1 MLRRHR
7 QVPRLYCGVHHAVR
21 SRSRA
26 RRMSAALAL
35 LASLLWGVADYGGGA
50 ITRRMPALT
59 VVVLS
64 QAAAA
69 AVLATG
75 GWPGASPALW
85 YAVAAGVIGPFALL
99 AFYRALALGPMGV
112 VSPLATVGVLVPIGV
127 GLFLGERPGAVQG
140 LGIAVAVAGVA
151 LAGGPQR
158 GGAAVQRK
166 VLLLTLGAAFAFGAV
181 LALVAHASAGGA
193 LLLTLCVQRLT
204 NAAIG
209 AGMLAAAARR
219 QPLGLSAGA
228 RSLPALTA
236 VGVADVA
243 ANGLYA
249 AASHLGSVA
258 VAAVL
263 ASLYPVVTALMAR
276 GLLKER
282 LLRVQVVGAG
292 LAVAGTLILAA

>member
-1 MLRRHR
+1 
-7 QVPRLYCGVHHAVR
+7 
-21 SRSRA
+21 
-26 RRMSAALAL
+26 MSAALAL

-50 ITRRMPALT
+50 ITRRLPALT

-69 AVLATG
+69 AVLLVAVVATG
-75 GWPGASPALW
+75 GFADAGPGLW
-85 YAVAAGVIGPFALL
+85 YAVAAGLIGPVALL

-112 VSPLATVGVLVPIGV
+112 VSPLATVGVAVPIGV
-127 GLFLGERPGAVQG
+127 GLAVGERPGLTQV
-140 LGIAVAVAGVA
+140 LGILVAVAGVA

-158 GGAAVQRK
+158 GGAAVSRQ
-166 VLLLTLGAAFAFGAV
+166 VLVLTLGAALTFGAV
-181 LALVAHASAGGA
+181 LALIAHASSGGGLLLA
-193 LLLTLCVQRLT
+193 LLVQRVT
-204 NAAIG
+204 NAVVG

-219 QPLGLSAGA
+219 QPLELRTAG

-292 LAVAGTLILAA
+292 LAVAGSLILAAG

>member
-1 MLRRHR
+1 
-7 QVPRLYCGVHHAVR
+7 
-21 SRSRA
+21 
-26 RRMSAALAL
+26 MSAALAL

-50 ITRRMPALT
+50 ITRRMPALS

-64 QAAAA
+64 QSAA
-69 AVLATG
+69 AVVLAVAVTATG
-75 GWPGASPALW
+75 GWADAGPALW

-140 LGIAVAVAGVA
+140 LGILVAIVGVA

-158 GGAAVQRK
+158 GGTAVGRQ
-166 VLLLTLGAAFAFGAV
+166 VLALTLGAAFAFGAV
-181 LALVAHASAGGA
+181 LALIAHAGAGGG

-204 NAAIG
+204 NAVIG

-219 QPLGLSAGA
+219 QPLGLRAGVRA
-228 RSLPALTA
+228 LPALTA

-249 AASHLGSVA
+249 AASYLGSVA

-292 LAVAGTLILAA
+292 LAVAGTLILAAG

>member
-1 MLRRHR
+1 
-7 QVPRLYCGVHHAVR
+7 
-21 SRSRA
+21 
-26 RRMSAALAL
+26 MSAGFAL

-50 ITRRMPALT
+50 ITRRLPALG

-64 QAAAA
+64 QTAAALVL
-69 AVLATG
+69 AVAVTATG
-75 GWPGASPALW
+75 GWADAGPALW

-127 GLFLGERPGAVQG
+127 GLFLGERPGLVQA
-140 LGIAVAVAGVA
+140 LGILVAIAGVA

-158 GGAAVQRK
+158 GGAAVSRR
-166 VLLLTLGAAFAFGAV
+166 VLVLTLSAAFAFGAV
-181 LALVAHASAGGA
+181 LALIGYASTGGG

-204 NAAIG
+204 NAVVGI
-209 AGMLAAAARR
+209 GMLAAAARR
-219 QPLGLSAGA
+219 EPLELRGAA
-228 RSLPALTA
+228 RSLPSLTA

-249 AASHLGSVA
+249 AATHLGSVA

-292 LAVAGTLILAA
+292 LAVAGTLILAAG